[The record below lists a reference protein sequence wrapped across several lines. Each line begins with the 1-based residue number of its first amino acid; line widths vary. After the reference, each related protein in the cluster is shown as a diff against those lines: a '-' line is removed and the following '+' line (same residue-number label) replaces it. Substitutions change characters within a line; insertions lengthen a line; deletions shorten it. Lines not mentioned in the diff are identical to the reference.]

1 MAAPSRQS
9 AAPVKT
15 KAHLL
20 IVEARF
26 YDALADELLKGAVE
40 RIKAAG
46 ATYNRITVPGALE
59 IPGTAAIALDIA
71 DDNDAPFDGVVAL
84 GTVIRGET
92 YHFEIVANESSRG
105 LMDLSVKRGIP
116 VGNGILTVENEEQAW
131 ERAKVD
137 NEDGDKGG
145 GAVEAVLT
153 VIRQTR
159 AFAQSLEG

>member
-1 MAAPSRQS
+1 MSVQKRRDS
-9 AAPVKT
+9 ASEPVR
-15 KAHLL
+15 AHILL
-20 IVEARF
+20 VEARF
-26 YDALADELLKGAVE
+26 YDALADELLAGAIA

-46 ATYNRITVPGALE
+46 ATYTKITVPGALE
-59 IPGTAAIALDIA
+59 IPGAAAMAIDIA
-71 DDNDAPFDGVVAL
+71 EDNDAPFDGIVGL

-131 ERAKVD
+131 VRARV
-137 NEDGDKGG
+137 NDGDKGG

-153 VIRQTR
+153 LIRQMR
-159 AFAQSLEG
+159 AFTKSLES